1 MPEDTENTET
11 ETETQTPI
19 DLTPDQC
26 YAKLEEMVQLLR
38 KIATAIGVN

>member
-11 ETETQTPI
+11 ETETPV

-26 YAKLEEMVQLLR
+26 YAKLEEMVQLLK
-38 KIATAIGVN
+38 KIASAIGVN